1 MLWYLGNCRPFNAS
15 YIRLYIETVLHR
27 SILHKPMSYLNYTND
42 RLLETPSFLRITPQ
56 SKLDLIEKFIHFAE
70 NQLGQTYDHV
80 AKTDRDHKYL
90 AEGWQKLLTLDKD
103 ISRI

>member
-1 MLWYLGNCRPFNAS
+1 M
-15 YIRLYIETVLHR
+15 
-27 SILHKPMSYLNYTND
+27 
-42 RLLETPSFLRITPQ
+42 
-56 SKLDLIEKFIHFAE
+56 IEKFIHFAQ
-70 NQLGQTYDHV
+70 NKLGQTYDHV